1 MTEEGTYDAFGFGL
15 ALLEGVLVLKLGSH
29 GGWCT
34 DGVEYECRLFAERME
49 EEKEVVVVVVG
60 FVLWWRWLALWGG

>member
-29 GGWCT
+29 
-34 DGVEYECRLFAERME
+34 D
-49 EEKEVVVVVVG
+49 
-60 FVLWWRWLALWGG
+60 VLMC